1 MHSMFYDA
9 IVFNQ
14 PLNFDTS
21 RVTTMGY
28 MFNWALA
35 FNQPL
40 VFDVSE
46 VGPLRPGGGMLYMFN
61 SAVSLSYTNKLAIF
75 CAWEGT
81 SAFTRDII
89 RRNAGKSWPKS
100 CPPPPPPSP
109 SPPPPSPSP
118 PPPAPSPPPPSPP
131 PPSPSPPSPSPSP
144 PAPYTWFD
152 SSEHCST
159 SEMQS
164 FGWTT
169 NVGAPYSTCGGGY
182 YYFWLPSAVKG
193 DISIPLPMNFS
204 HFTIEYGQSCYGRG
218 SSGGA
223 SVNIQL
229 NGVVMNS
236 VDRTCAAGTSYANSC
251 VVVPPVESCLK
262 TFSMKYSPGDVLSIQ
277 EVGTSVAYIKTI
289 KVVTKVPVI
298 LEGSTAGYRCSP
310 VTMINTEAECQA
322 AASALGLTWKDA
334 NADGNYQDGCSVYSG
349 TNVHFNTQTRVNGG
363 PCVHARN
370 GDTSDGSCNHKS
382 ICH

>member
-1 MHSMFYDA
+1 
-9 IVFNQ
+9 
-14 PLNFDTS
+14 
-21 RVTTMGY
+21 
-28 MFNWALA
+28 
-35 FNQPL
+35 
-40 VFDVSE
+40 
-46 VGPLRPGGGMLYMFN
+46 
-61 SAVSLSYTNKLAIF
+61 
-75 CAWEGT
+75 
-81 SAFTRDII
+81 
-89 RRNAGKSWPKS
+89 
-100 CPPPPPPSP
+100 
-109 SPPPPSPSP
+109 
-118 PPPAPSPPPPSPP
+118 
-131 PPSPSPPSPSPSP
+131 
-144 PAPYTWFD
+144 
-152 SSEHCST
+152 
-159 SEMQS
+159 MQS

-334 NADGNYQDGCSVYSG
+334 NADGHYQDGCSVYSG
-349 TNVHFNTQTRVNGG
+349 TYVHFNTQTRVNGG